1 MIKVEKPIIVTKGI
15 RYISDWEDFKFGNFL
30 QNKFILDK
38 QIPGCGFT
46 EYCINGPENV
56 ILCSPRKMLLENKY
70 NQHEKEVYLV
80 RNEFDKDPGVDKDLS
95 KIGKTRAP
103 VFVEEV
109 ITEEQKRS
117 TYSRI
122 YNELYDYVI
131 RRLDEGVEVVYE
143 GGYKIWVPKPIKVL
157 VTYDS
162 YGMVQQMLK
171 EIVRFINKPFILT
184 YESFYTVVD
193 EFQSILHDSRFK
205 SSTELEFMNFLHQA
219 NKVMFVSATPLLD
232 EYLNML
238 EEFDSLPYYTMD
250 WSTEDPSRVV
260 RPSLKVLTMKSVGT
274 KAEEIITKYLN
285 GDFDKAVRI
294 VDGQPKEIISNEA
307 VLYVNSVNHIISIIK
322 KCGLK
327 PDQVNILCS
336 KTDENEKRI
345 RRKLGKG
352 FSIGSVPLR
361 GEVWKM
367 FTFCTRTVYLGA
379 DFYSYCAQSYIFSD
393 SNSDCLAVDISDDL
407 PQILGRQRL
416 EENPWKNSATFYYRY
431 TADYKKMTA
440 EDLQKQIEAKKNAT
454 QDLLIAYESTPG
466 ASKTTLAKTYQDL
479 ARLKNYKDDYVAVN
493 THAGKV
499 LKPVLN
505 NLVLV
510 NEIRAFRI
518 QQIDYAD
525 RFMVFTTIHNTLT
538 SGDLINQSVS
548 DFFRKYRELTTFKG
562 KLKFLCESNLSDE
575 AIHIVLD
582 QIGEQDNIRSYY
594 ISLGPQ
600 KLKALG
606 YDRYHIEKELGVVT
620 FSWNLLESEIYSEFK
635 EGDKIL
641 LPNLKETLRTLYK
654 SINYS
659 ATPKA
664 NDIQK
669 WFEVKEYMSTVIVDG
684 VKKRVRGYELL
695 KSKKVENNV
704 IFD

>member
-1 MIKVEKPIIVTKGI
+1 MIKIEKSIIVPRGV
-15 RYISDWEDFKFGNFL
+15 RYISDWEEFKFGNFPH
-30 QNKFILDK
+30 NKFILDK

-103 VFVEEV
+103 DFVEEV

-117 TYSRI
+117 IYSRI

-171 EIVRFINKPFILT
+171 EIIKFINRPFILT

-285 GDFDKAVRI
+285 GDFDRAVK
-294 VDGQPKEIISNEA
+294 VVNGQPTEIISTEA

-352 FSIGSVPLR
+352 YKIGSVPLR
-361 GEVWKM
+361 GEIWKM

-416 EENPWKNSATFYYRY
+416 EENPWKNSATFYYRV
-431 TADYKKMTA
+431 TADYKKMSG
-440 EDLQKQIEAKKNAT
+440 EDLQKQIDAKKQATESLLRTFDNAF
-454 QDLLIAYESTPG
+454 DID
-466 ASKTTLAKTYQDL
+466 KNTLARTYQKN
-479 ARLKNYKDDYVAVN
+479 AKAYNYKDDYVAVN
-493 THAGKV
+493 THSGKT

-538 SGDLINQSVS
+538 SGDSINQSVS
-548 DFFRKYRELTTFKG
+548 DFFQRYRELTTFKG
-562 KLKFLCESNLSDE
+562 KLKFLCESNLSDI
-575 AIHIVLD
+575 AINIILE
-582 QIGEQDNIRSYY
+582 QIGEHDNIRSYY
-594 ISLGPQ
+594 LALGPQ
-600 KLKALG
+600 KLRALG
-606 YDRYHIEKELGVVT
+606 YDKYHIEKELGIVT
-620 FSWNLLESEIYSEFK
+620 FSPELLMETIYSEFE
-635 EGDKIL
+635 EGKKYSLSYIKTKLEDV
-641 LPNLKETLRTLYK
+641 YS
-654 SINYS
+654 SINYK
-659 ATPKA
+659 AVPKA
-664 NDIQK
+664 SDLER
-669 WFEVKEYMSTVIVDG
+669 WFEVKKCKVTISGEG
-684 VKKRVRGYELL
+684 RVNCYELL
-695 KSKKVENNV
+695 KKKGDCNAVS
-704 IFD
+704 D